1 MKKIKSSL
9 LALIL
14 TISVSFSVCAVEP
27 KIKRIKY
34 EGNQRISKETIFAY
48 LDVIEGEEA
57 TNAKIDSSIKHLFE
71 TGFFSDVRI
80 SEEGGDLIVRVTENP
95 LINKIGFDGNRK
107 IEESELLQEISMR
120 ANSVFSPYKLQA
132 DLNRITSLYQKT
144 GRYSAYIEPKLI
156 KLDQNRVNL
165 VYEINEGREA
175 VIRKINFAGNK
186 NFSDSD
192 LSQAIASKEYRF
204 YRFFSNADVYDPDKL
219 EYDKEMLRRFYMN
232 RGYAD
237 FKITSTTAELSL
249 NRDGFLITF
258 VIHEGDDYNFGTFN
272 ISSQIKGFD
281 GDVLKKLVTIKEG
294 HRFNKE
300 NIDECVDAITNYLGE
315 HGYPFVEID
324 PRITTNPQEKIAT
337 VDFIIRESYKVY
349 IRKINIKNNTRTLDK
364 VIRREMRIVEGDPY
378 NITKVQRSKQ
388 RIDNLSYFSK
398 LEFKNKKTDEN
409 DKMDIDVEVEETS
422 TGSINFAGGYNTETG
437 ILGQITL
444 SENNFLGKG
453 QQVQLATTLAQKE
466 RGATFSFTEP
476 FFMDKELATGVDI
489 FSNNR
494 DFKSTSSFRS
504 KNVGFALRMGYDI
517 TEHLSHGLRYS
528 LKRERVSD
536 VENDASIYIKEQ
548 EGTHVVSLFGHTL
561 AYDKLDNRA
570 DPTEGHLL
578 KLEQD
583 IAGLGWRKKKYSKY
597 FSNRGTAVFFY
608 PIYKRDVIFK
618 AIGRAGHIVRYGNS
632 DEINLND
639 RFFIGPDYIRGFDM
653 AGIGPRDKKTKD
665 ALGGDTYYTAT
676 TELIFPVGLPN
687 EVGLK
692 ASVFHDIGSMYG
704 LDNKS
709 FKYSNIYNTKSLR
722 ASAGMSLIWKST
734 LGTITISYAAPYMK
748 KPFDDQKRFNIDFG
762 TNF

>member
-1 MKKIKSSL
+1 M
-9 LALIL
+9 L
-14 TISVSFSVCAVEP
+14 TISVSFAVCAAEP
-27 KIKRIKY
+27 KIKRIRY
-34 EGNQRISKETIFAY
+34 EGNHRISKETIFAY
-48 LDVIEGEEA
+48 LDVIEGEKA

-120 ANSVFSPYKLQA
+120 ANSVFSPYKLQS

-144 GRYSAYIEPKLI
+144 GRYSAYIEPKII

-165 VYEINEGREA
+165 IYEINEGREA

-192 LSQAIASKEYRF
+192 LSETIASKEYRF

-258 VIHEGDDYNFGTFN
+258 VIHEGDEYNFGAFKIN
-272 ISSQIKGFD
+272 SNIKGFD
-281 GDVLKKLVTIKEG
+281 SNTLQKLVTIKEG
-294 HRFNKE
+294 RRFNKE
-300 NIDECVDAITNYLGE
+300 NIDESVDAITNYLGE

-324 PRITTNPQEKIAT
+324 PRVTTNPQEKVAT
-337 VDFIIRESYKVY
+337 VEFIIRESYKVY

-364 VIRREMRIVEGDPY
+364 VIRREMRIAEGDPY

-388 RIDNLSYFSK
+388 RIDNLNYFGK
-398 LEFKNKKTDEN
+398 VDFKNKKTDEA

-422 TGSINFAGGYNTETG
+422 TGSINFAGGYNTDTG
-437 ILGQITL
+437 ALGQITL

-453 QQVQLATTLAQKE
+453 QQTQLSTSIAQKE
-466 RGATFSFTEP
+466 RNATFSFTEP
-476 FFMDKELATGVDI
+476 FFMDKELAAGFDI
-489 FSNNR
+489 FANNR
-494 DFKSTSSFRS
+494 DFKSTSSFKS

-517 TEHLSHGLRYS
+517 TEHLSHGFRYS
-528 LKRERVSD
+528 LKREKVSD
-536 VENDASIYIKEQ
+536 VDKDASIYIKEQ
-548 EGTHVVSLFGHTL
+548 AGKHVVSLFGHTL
-561 AYDKLDNRA
+561 AYDKLDNRIA
-570 DPTEGHLL
+570 PTEGHLL

-583 IAGLGWRKKKYSKY
+583 VAGLGWRKEKYSKY
-597 FSNRGTAVFFY
+597 FSNRATAAFFY
-608 PIYKRDVIFK
+608 PVYKRDVVFK
-618 AIGRAGHIVRYGNS
+618 AVGRAGHILKYGNS
-632 DEINLND
+632 KEINLND
-639 RFFIGPDYIRGFDM
+639 RFFIGPDYLRGFRT
-653 AGIGPRDKKTKD
+653 AGIGPRDNNGNKD
-665 ALGGDTYYTAT
+665 ALGGDTYYTST
-676 TELIFPVGLPN
+676 TELIFPIGLPN

-692 ASVFHDIGSMYG
+692 MSAFHDIGTMYG
-704 LDNKS
+704 IDNKT
-709 FKYSNIYNTKSLR
+709 FKHNNIINSKNLR
-722 ASAGMSLIWKST
+722 ASVGMSLIWKSP
-734 LGTITISYAAPYMK
+734 LGTITLSYAVPYMK
-748 KPFDDQKRFNIDFG
+748 QPFDKRERWNLDFG